1 MSPARVTKLN
11 EEEKWSPRPELEKN
25 ADPQQED
32 TNVSNG
38 VKEITSGDSNL
49 GVDGNELRKLQRE
62 DETLRGVWNFAKQPS
77 KGGNYWF
84 YEEDGLYRHW
94 HPREEGQEFS
104 VEQLIVLKQYRAHEI
119 PLAGHMGKRKTID
132 RIMQRFY
139 WPTLYRDVAAW
150 CRTCEKCQKHSPI
163 RNLRAPLVPLPVIE
177 EPFTRIAMDVVG
189 PLPRSS
195 SGHKYILVCD
205 YATRY
210 PEAIPTKAVDAE
222 HVAEELVTIF
232 S

>member
-1 MSPARVTKLN
+1 
-11 EEEKWSPRPELEKN
+11 
-25 ADPQQED
+25 
-32 TNVSNG
+32 
-38 VKEITSGDSNL
+38 
-49 GVDGNELRKLQRE
+49 
-62 DETLRGVWNFAKQPS
+62 
-77 KGGNYWF
+77 
-84 YEEDGLYRHW
+84 
-94 HPREEGQEFS
+94 
-104 VEQLIVLKQYRAHEI
+104 
-119 PLAGHMGKRKTID
+119 MGKRKTID

-195 SGHKYILVCD
+195 SGHKYILVVCD

-210 PEAIPTKAVDAE
+210 PEAIPMKAVDAE
-222 HVAEELVTIF
+222 HVAEELVTVF